1 MDAMREITKGTRPPF
16 FNINVKITID
26 SKIVIYNCKSIQIEQ
41 SVQVLTFTA
50 RIELPREFYQAV
62 NSVGKNVNFARKN
75 ILEHIKIG
83 STVKIE
89 LGYNQDLQTE
99 FQGYITKIDADIPL
113 ILECE
118 DEMYKLKNA
127 QKITKHVQSGS
138 LSEILQAI
146 IPSKYT
152 INLGEEYSF
161 GLWVI
166 DNARP
171 YEVLEELQEK
181 VGIRAYFEN
190 KNTLHVGMTVDFKP
204 QISHKYNFNNNV
216 RATSELKF
224 QQSQEKKL
232 EVTINSKQSNGG
244 MRAFSMGEAGGDTKT
259 LSIPNLS
266 QEQMRLWAEKI
277 YESRQ
282 RAGFL
287 GTLSGWCYPRTKAG
301 ESLEIVRPY
310 YQDKHQDG
318 RYFIES
324 VQIIVSETD
333 GIVRKNTI
341 THRLQ

>member
-1 MDAMREITKGTRPPF
+1 MSEITKGTSPPY

-26 SKIVIYNCKSIQIEQ
+26 DKITIYNCKSIQIEQ
-41 SVQVLTFTA
+41 SVQTLTSTA

-62 NSVGKNVNFARKN
+62 NYVGKNIDFARKN
-75 ILEHIKIG
+75 ILEFIKVG
-83 STVKIE
+83 LSVKIE
-89 LGYNQDLQTE
+89 LGYNGDLQTE

-118 DEMYKLKNA
+118 DEMYILKNA
-127 QKITKHVQSGS
+127 KKITKHIFKGR
-138 LSEILQAI
+138 LNDILTAI
-146 IPSKYT
+146 IPSKYE
-152 INLGEEYSF
+152 IKLGEEYSF
-161 GLWVI
+161 GAWVI
-166 DNARP
+166 DNATP
-171 YEVLEELQEK
+171 YEVLTELQEK

-190 KNTLHVGMTVDFKP
+190 KNTLNVGMTVDFKP

-216 RATSELKF
+216 RSTSELKF
-224 QQSQEKKL
+224 QQSENKKL
-232 EVTINSKQSNGG
+232 EVTISSKQSNGG
-244 MRAFSMGEAGGDTKT
+244 TRTLSIGEDGGDTKT
-259 LSIPNLS
+259 VSIPNLS
-266 QEQMRLWAEKI
+266 QSEMRLWAEKI

-282 RAGFL
+282 RAGFY
-287 GTLSGWCYPRTKAG
+287 GVLSGWCYPRTKAG

-310 YQDKHQDG
+310 YKDKHQDG

>member
-1 MDAMREITKGTRPPF
+1 MNPY

-26 SKIVIYNCKSIQIEQ
+26 DKTVIYNCKSMQIEQ
-41 SVQVLTFTA
+41 SVQTLTSTA

-75 ILEHIKIG
+75 ILEYIKIG
-83 STVKIE
+83 STIKIE

-118 DEMYKLKNA
+118 DEMWQLKHA
-127 QKITKHVQSGS
+127 PKINTYIKNGG
-138 LSEILQAI
+138 LSPLLTAI
-146 IPSKYT
+146 IPSKYE
-152 INLGEEYSF
+152 IKLGEEYSF
-161 GLWVI
+161 GSWVI

-190 KNTLHVGMTVDFKP
+190 KNTLCVGMTVDFKP
-204 QISHKYNFNNNV
+204 QIVHKYNFNNNV
-216 RATSELKF
+216 RSTSELKF

-244 MRAFSMGEAGGDTKT
+244 TRAFSTGEPGHETIT

-266 QEQMRLWAEKI
+266 EKQMRLWAEKI